1 MKVGSRFS
9 ITKLK
14 NFSQG
19 KRYSWIF
26 TKQNILIQNCLF
38 CMKNVICIVIKKA
51 ALRAEFSDGNEF
63 CQKKKKPVIFNQVH
77 PHQPRL
83 PSHMSWSSHPAA
95 HCTPCPRT
103 PHAVHSMGRALL
115 AAQANWGTSS
125 LHPACCQK
133 AR

>member
-9 ITKLK
+9 TTKLK

-63 CQKKKKPVIFNQVH
+63 CQKKKKKKASNFNQVY
-77 PHQPRL
+77 HQHHTASPPTQASL
-83 PSHMSWSSHPAA
+83 PYVLEQPSC
-95 HCTPCPRT
+95 CT
-103 PHAVHSMGRALL
+103 
-115 AAQANWGTSS
+115 
-125 LHPACCQK
+125 LHPLPQDPTCSALHGEGTFGCPS
-133 AR
+133 